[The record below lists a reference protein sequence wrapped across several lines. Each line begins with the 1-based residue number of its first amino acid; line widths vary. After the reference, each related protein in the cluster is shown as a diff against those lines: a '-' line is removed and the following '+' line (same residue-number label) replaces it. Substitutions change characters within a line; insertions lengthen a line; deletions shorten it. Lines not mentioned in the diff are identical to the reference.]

1 MTPRFPNATPSL
13 HAALKSRV
21 NEYFDEG
28 KLETKGNSHLYTK
41 AIVILAGLVGLYIH
55 LVFFTPIWYIALPE
69 CAILGLF
76 ITATGFN
83 VMHDGSH
90 GSFSTRT
97 WMNTLAGATL
107 ECLGGSAYIW
117 KVKHCMI
124 HHSFTNVEGVDDDIN
139 IGYLMRVNEHQRS
152 FWFHRFQHLYCWF
165 LYSMVYIVWIFQV
178 DYQRYFTG
186 RIGPVPMPKMKPIEH
201 VKFWLGKLV
210 NACLFFAIPIYRLGA
225 GHALLGFAV
234 AAMTAGV
241 TLTVVFQLA
250 HTVEGPEFPVPDDA
264 SNMLPDQFAIHQ
276 IATTANFATQ
286 SKVMTWLVGGLNF
299 QIEHHLFPRI
309 AHVHYPEVSKI
320 VRQVCE
326 ERGIAYVEH
335 KTFRK
340 AVLAH
345 IHHLKTMAKVRPEPI
360 IEIAIDPLEYLRIPC
375 ATPLQVSPS
384 E

>member
-1 MTPRFPNATPSL
+1 MTPRFPIATPSL
-13 HAALKSRV
+13 HAELKSRV

-28 KLETKGNSHLYTK
+28 KLETKGNSRLYAK
-41 AIVILAGLVGLYIH
+41 AIVILSGLVALYIH
-55 LVFFTPIWYIALPE
+55 LVFFTPIWYVALPE

-152 FWFHRFQHLYCWF
+152 FRFHRFQHLYCWF

-201 VKFWLGKLV
+201 VKFWCGKLV

-225 GHALLGFAV
+225 GHALLGFTV
-234 AAMTAGV
+234 AAMTAGI

-276 IATTANFATQ
+276 IATTANFATE
-286 SKVMTWLVGGLNF
+286 SKLVTWLVGGLNF

-320 VRQVCE
+320 VRQVCL
-326 ERGIAYVEH
+326 ERGIPYVEH
-335 KTFRK
+335 KTTFK
-340 AVLAH
+340 AIAAH
-345 IHHLKTMAKVRPEPI
+345 VHHLQTMGR
-360 IEIAIDPLEYLRIPC
+360 
-375 ATPLQVSPS
+375 ATETYPGEDGLAALADDALVLVQPQQPASI
-384 E
+384 